1 MKNRSLAC
9 VSAVLVLLSFSAHAG
24 KTFKFPSGMTVGY
37 IDDATCWS
45 GDSGADRHC
54 SQAGTIYATNG
65 VSWSA
70 WQFEYGYGNAE
81 TPTVVHV
88 LSGGSVGDDMRP
100 GNGAGKY
107 GLLLVDEGATLN
119 GGAVIGVGGYGV
131 VTNNGT
137 WKKSAPMQLG
147 VNAGSHGVFVQNG
160 TISHTYPKEMHI
172 GEKGWGEFILN
183 APFSWTFN
191 KHGDGDIVIGQS
203 QEDNNITINENGKLT
218 AYYVYIGGRIAGQAG
233 RGTLRLRGGVYNN
246 NRDNGDK
253 EDLFYLGA
261 CLDENG
267 EIDPLS
273 YGRITGWGRFE
284 GNDVSRRSNRGVY
297 IRVGRGE
304 IVGDGEGDESH
315 GLLAYQGL
323 YQVTNV
329 LFGVKTT
336 SGWRAINKG
345 WVDLSRGGGY
355 GWEVG
360 STNHCVGCGTMLEK
374 PDLVNAVKIYCKD
387 MVRNL
392 NKSFAAAV
400 LAPDRSDAYTN
411 ALPTG
416 VVSVLSIHRL
426 GVFSAYDTT
435 NKANGVYVSTFKA
448 DFRYD
453 QTKLSTRDDTRLE
466 ILRYT
471 EASGRWNSVGKLDY
485 GERPD
490 DCIISIPDYISGSTG
505 IDENYNLGTFAIV
518 ERERRGAVLIFR

>member
-24 KTFKFPSGMTVGY
+24 KTFKFPSGMTEGY
-37 IDDATCWS
+37 IDDATCWT

-88 LSGGSVGDDMRP
+88 LSGGSVGNDMRP

-119 GGAVIGVGGYGV
+119 GGAVIGVDGYGV

-191 KHGDGDIVIGQS
+191 VHGDGDIVIGQS

-246 NRDNGDK
+246 NRDNGVK

-261 CLDENG
+261 CPDENG
-267 EIDPLS
+267 EIDS
-273 YGRITGWGRFE
+273 KSFGRICGWGSFA
-284 GNDVSRRSNRGVY
+284 GNDVSRISYRGVY
-297 IRVGRGE
+297 IRVGYGE
-304 IVGDGEGDESH
+304 IIGDGEGDESH
-315 GLLAYQGL
+315 VLLAGQGL
-323 YQVTNV
+323 YQVTNA
-329 LFGVKTT
+329 LFGVTTT

-345 WVDLSRGGGY
+345 MVDLPRGGGY
-355 GWEVG
+355 NGNVTE
-360 STNHCVGCGTMLEK
+360 TNHCVGCWKDLAK
-374 PDLVNAVKIYCKD
+374 PDLVNAVKFYGRGMMAGRDKQ
-387 MVRNL
+387 
-392 NKSFAAAV
+392 FAAAV
-400 LAPDRSDAYTN
+400 LAPDRTDAHTN
-411 ALPTG
+411 ALPAG
-416 VVSVLSIHRL
+416 VVGVLSVHRL
-426 GVFSAYDTT
+426 GAFWTYGTT
-435 NKANGVYVSTFKA
+435 NRADCTGISTFKA

-471 EASGRWNSVGKLDY
+471 EASGRWTSVGKLDY